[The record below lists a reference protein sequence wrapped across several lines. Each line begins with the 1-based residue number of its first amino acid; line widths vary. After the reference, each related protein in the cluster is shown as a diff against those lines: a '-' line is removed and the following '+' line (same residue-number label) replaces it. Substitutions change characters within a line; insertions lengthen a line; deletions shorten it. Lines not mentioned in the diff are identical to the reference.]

1 MTFRRWVDQGAKGLI
16 GSMAALVVL
25 ASMVSTAAG
34 QIPAPVLWYKF
45 DPAADT
51 LDAGGIH
58 DSSANGYN
66 GTVVTPA
73 DATLGQPG
81 HAAGANAIHLVKD
94 DNIVFGISWGSGI
107 ATFQT
112 VDTLGVG
119 VKDYTAMAWVNV
131 DKLSGDNMVFGEAA
145 GNSLHLGFRDT
156 QVYFGHWGND
166 TGSNLRL
173 DPGTWHHVAW
183 RYQADGALQSI
194 FIDGNL
200 DNVGAHGPLANPG
213 NLIVGRTVP
222 NNGAFGGFLEDVR
235 IYNVALTDDQIAT
248 IAAGGG

>member
-1 MTFRRWVDQGAKGLI
+1 MTASGFAHRKAKRLI
-16 GSMAALVVL
+16 GHCAALVVL
-25 ASMVSTAAG
+25 ASVVSIG
-34 QIPAPVLWYKF
+34 YSIPPPVLQYKF
-45 DPAADT
+45 DPSVDN
-51 LDAGGIH
+51 LGPGGIT
-58 DSSANGYN
+58 DSSASGFN

-94 DNIVFGISWGSGI
+94 DVLVFGQTWGSGI

-119 VKDYTAMAWVNV
+119 VNDYTAMAWVNV
-131 DKLSGDNMVFGEAA
+131 DVLAGDNMVFGEAS
-145 GNSLHLGFRDT
+145 GNSLHLGFRNT

-166 TGSNLRL
+166 TGSATLL
-173 DPGTWHHVAW
+173 DPGTWHHIAW
-183 RYQADGALQSI
+183 RYEGGTQSI
-194 FIDGNL
+194 FIDGQL
-200 DNVGAHGPLANPG
+200 DNQQDHGPLNNPG

-235 IYNVALTDDQIAT
+235 IYNVPLSDADIAT

>member
-1 MTFRRWVDQGAKGLI
+1 MIFSRCVDRKAKSLI
-16 GSMAALVVL
+16 GTVAALVVF

-45 DPAADT
+45 DPSVDT
-51 LDAGGIH
+51 LDPGGIH
-58 DSSANGYN
+58 DSSPNGYN

-73 DATLGQPG
+73 EATLAQPG

-94 DNIVFGISWGSGI
+94 DNIVFGSSWGSGI

-131 DKLSGDNMVFGEAA
+131 DKLSGDNMVFGEAS

-173 DPGTWHHVAW
+173 DAGTWHHVAW
-183 RYQADGALQSI
+183 RYQADGGLQSI
-194 FIDGNL
+194 FIDGSL
-200 DNVGAHGPLANPG
+200 DNVGSHGPLANPG
-213 NLIVGRTVP
+213 QLIVGRTVP
-222 NNGAFGGFLEDVR
+222 NSGAFGGFLEDVR
-235 IYNVALTDDQIAT
+235 IYNVALTDDQIAA